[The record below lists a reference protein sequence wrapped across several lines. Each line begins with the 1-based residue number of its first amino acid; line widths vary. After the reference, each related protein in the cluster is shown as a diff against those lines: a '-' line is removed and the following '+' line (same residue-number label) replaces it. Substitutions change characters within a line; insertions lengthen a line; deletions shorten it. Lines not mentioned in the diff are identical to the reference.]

1 MCHTSSKSF
10 IAPRRKLKMV
20 RRAHLEQQRP
30 ELVSASIWRS
40 TSWANSTVRSLLRPS
55 KRWERPSQCS
65 CLYGLTMLPLKKL
78 RRLPMSK
85 RLLVVDDE
93 PNLLRAVAAC
103 LKTEDYEVSTARSG
117 YEALMQLAEAV
128 PDLIISDIRMPGMD
142 GYKLA
147 RQLRGSPRTALVPI
161 VFLTAK
167 DQTADRIEGFRAG
180 IDAYLTK
187 PFEPDELI
195 AVVNGILN
203 RVERTH
209 SQIARLVSSANEE
222 APISFQD
229 EALTDAENRVAV
241 AVSRGLSNKEI
252 AAELEISVRT
262 VENHISHI
270 LDKKGFG
277 NRVEIARYV
286 FEQKD

>member
-1 MCHTSSKSF
+1 
-10 IAPRRKLKMV
+10 
-20 RRAHLEQQRP
+20 
-30 ELVSASIWRS
+30 
-40 TSWANSTVRSLLRPS
+40 
-55 KRWERPSQCS
+55 
-65 CLYGLTMLPLKKL
+65 
-78 RRLPMSK
+78 MSK

-103 LKTEDYEVSTARSG
+103 LKAEDYEVSTARSG
-117 YEALMQLAEAV
+117 HEALLQLAEAV

-161 VFLTAK
+161 VFLSAK
-167 DQTADRIEGFRAG
+167 DETEDRIEGFRAG

-187 PFEPDELI
+187 PFEPAELI

-209 SQIARLVSSANEE
+209 SQIARLVSSEKTEGASV
-222 APISFQD
+222 SFQD
-229 EALTDAENRVAV
+229 EALTEAENRVAL

-252 AAELEISVRT
+252 AAQLEISVRT

-270 LDKKGFG
+270 LDKKGFS

-286 FEQKD
+286 LRQND

>member
-1 MCHTSSKSF
+1 
-10 IAPRRKLKMV
+10 
-20 RRAHLEQQRP
+20 
-30 ELVSASIWRS
+30 
-40 TSWANSTVRSLLRPS
+40 
-55 KRWERPSQCS
+55 
-65 CLYGLTMLPLKKL
+65 
-78 RRLPMSK
+78 MSK

-103 LKTEDYEVSTARSG
+103 LKAENYEVSTARSG
-117 YEALMQLAEAV
+117 HEALLQLAESV
-128 PDLIISDIRMPGMD
+128 PDLVISDIRMPGMD

-147 RQLRGSPRTALVPI
+147 KQLRGSPRTALVPI

-167 DQTADRIEGFRAG
+167 DETADRIEGFRAG

-195 AVVNGILN
+195 AVVNAILN

-209 SQIARLVSSANEE
+209 SQIARLVSSGTLEDT
-222 APISFQD
+222 PVTFQD
-229 EALTDAENRVAV
+229 EALTDAENRVAL

-252 AAELEISVRT
+252 AAKLEISVRT

-270 LDKKGFG
+270 LDKKGFS

-286 FEQKD
+286 FEQPPKNASR

>member
-1 MCHTSSKSF
+1 M
-10 IAPRRKLKMV
+10 P
-20 RRAHLEQQRP
+20 
-30 ELVSASIWRS
+30 
-40 TSWANSTVRSLLRPS
+40 
-55 KRWERPSQCS
+55 
-65 CLYGLTMLPLKKL
+65 
-78 RRLPMSK
+78 K

-103 LKTEDYEVSTARSG
+103 LKAEDYEVSTARSG
-117 YEALMQLAEAV
+117 HEALLQLAESV

-167 DQTADRIEGFRAG
+167 DETADRIEGFRAG

-187 PFEPDELI
+187 PFEPEELI
-195 AVVNGILN
+195 AVVNAILQ

-209 SQIARLVSSANEE
+209 SQIARLVSFDKADD
-222 APISFQD
+222 APLNFHD
-229 EALTDAENRVAV
+229 EALTDAETRVAV

-270 LDKKGFG
+270 LDKKGFT

-286 FEQKD
+286 LERNR

>member
-1 MCHTSSKSF
+1 
-10 IAPRRKLKMV
+10 
-20 RRAHLEQQRP
+20 
-30 ELVSASIWRS
+30 
-40 TSWANSTVRSLLRPS
+40 
-55 KRWERPSQCS
+55 
-65 CLYGLTMLPLKKL
+65 
-78 RRLPMSK
+78 MSK

-103 LKTEDYEVSTARSG
+103 LKAADYEVSTARSAR
-117 YEALMQLAEAV
+117 EALVQLAKAV
-128 PDLIISDIRMPGMD
+128 PDLVVSDIRMPGMD
-142 GYKLA
+142 GYQLA

-167 DQTADRIEGFRAG
+167 DEKSDRIEGFRAG

-195 AVVNGILN
+195 AVVNGILH

-209 SQIARLVSSANEE
+209 TEIARLVGSTVAEE
-222 APISFQD
+222 EPAFHD
-229 EALTDAENRVAV
+229 EDLTEAEDRVAL

-252 AAELEISVRT
+252 ALELEISVRT

-270 LDKKGFG
+270 LDKKGFS

-286 FEQKD
+286 LERQHSG

>member
-1 MCHTSSKSF
+1 M
-10 IAPRRKLKMV
+10 P
-20 RRAHLEQQRP
+20 
-30 ELVSASIWRS
+30 
-40 TSWANSTVRSLLRPS
+40 
-55 KRWERPSQCS
+55 
-65 CLYGLTMLPLKKL
+65 
-78 RRLPMSK
+78 K

-103 LKTEDYEVSTARSG
+103 LKAEDYEVTTARSG
-117 YEALMQLAEAV
+117 HEALMKLAESV

-167 DQTADRIEGFRAG
+167 DETADRIEGFRAG

-187 PFEPDELI
+187 PFEPEELI
-195 AVVNGILN
+195 AVVNAILQ

-209 SQIARLVSSANEE
+209 SQIARLVSAGTDTEMSVN
-222 APISFQD
+222 FHD
-229 EALTDAENRVAV
+229 EALTDAESRVAV

-270 LDKKGFG
+270 LDKKGFS

-286 FEQKD
+286 LERR

>member
-1 MCHTSSKSF
+1 M
-10 IAPRRKLKMV
+10 P
-20 RRAHLEQQRP
+20 
-30 ELVSASIWRS
+30 
-40 TSWANSTVRSLLRPS
+40 
-55 KRWERPSQCS
+55 
-65 CLYGLTMLPLKKL
+65 
-78 RRLPMSK
+78 K

-103 LKTEDYEVSTARSG
+103 LKAEDYEVSTARSG
-117 YEALMQLAEAV
+117 HEALMQLANSI

-167 DQTADRIEGFRAG
+167 DETADRIEGFRVG
-180 IDAYLTK
+180 VDAYLTK
-187 PFEPDELI
+187 PFEPEELI
-195 AVVNGILN
+195 AVVNAILQ

-209 SQIARLVSSANEE
+209 SHIARLVSSGNTEDA
-222 APISFQD
+222 SLSLQD
-229 EALTDAENRVAV
+229 ETLTDAENRVAV

-270 LDKKGFG
+270 LDKKGFS

-286 FEQKD
+286 FERPQR